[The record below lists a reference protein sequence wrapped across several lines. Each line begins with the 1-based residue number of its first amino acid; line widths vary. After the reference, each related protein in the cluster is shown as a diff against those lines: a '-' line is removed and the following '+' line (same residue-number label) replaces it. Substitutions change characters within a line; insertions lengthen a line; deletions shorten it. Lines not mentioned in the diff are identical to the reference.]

1 MLESTDRLDRAYD
14 VYSDAL
20 SHLQDAGSKEPLSI
34 EEQMRGVTLACK
46 LAEMANA
53 MGRGDIEEEKSLV
66 WAVEVILKNIMPAKV
81 HNDGEYE
88 NATQQRKQSSDDT
101 SLDLPNWASGTDLAA
116 PFEALGSL
124 YVRKGKDE

>member
-20 SHLQDAGSKEPLSI
+20 SHLQDAGSKQPLSI

-66 WAVEVILKNIMPAKV
+66 WAVEVILENIMPAKA
-81 HNDGEYE
+81 HNGEGYE
-88 NATQQRKQSSDDT
+88 TAAQQSSDHT
-101 SLDLPNWASGTDLAA
+101 SLDLPNWASATDLAA

-124 YVRKGKDE
+124 YVRNGKDE